1 MTAANPGS
9 GRKTVVTC
17 ALTGVLTN
25 PGQHPVPVTPA
36 EMAAEARR
44 AFDAGASVMHCHF
57 RDQRPGMGFLPT
69 WDPDVVAEICDAIVA
84 ACPGVI
90 LNMSTGV
97 MGTDISGPKAC
108 LERVRPEVAALN
120 SGSLNYLKIKS
131 NGDWAWPPMLF
142 ENQVEKVKAFIDVMD
157 PLGIVPEC
165 ECFDTGILRSVVM
178 FEQSRMLRAPAHVS
192 LVMGVASGMPAKAS
206 WLPLLIEE
214 MSPGMAWQTIL
225 IGREEVWPVH
235 RRAAELGGHLRTGV
249 EDTFYLPDGSKT
261 TGNGPL
267 IEALVAIAREC
278 GREIASPAEARAIL
292 GVRVAGK
299 TEGRAAERAISAR
312 GAEVQ

>member
-1 MTAANPGS
+1 MSLPS
-9 GRKTVVTC
+9 EKVVVTC

-25 PGQHPVPVTPA
+25 PAQHPVPVTPA

-44 AFDAGASVMHCHF
+44 AFDAGATIMHCHV

-69 WDPDVVAEICDAIVA
+69 WAPDVVAEICDAIRA
-84 ACPGVI
+84 ACPGVV
-90 LNMSTGV
+90 LNLSTGV
-97 MGTDISGPKAC
+97 VGPDISGPRAC
-108 LERVRPEVAALN
+108 LERVKPEMAALN
-120 SGSLNYLKIKS
+120 SGSLNYLRLKA
-131 NGDWAWPPMLF
+131 NGEWAWPPMLF
-142 ENQVEKVKAFIDVMD
+142 DNPVEKVKSFLDVMN

-178 FEQSRMLRAPAHVS
+178 FEQSRMLPAPAHVS

-235 RRAAELGGHLRTGV
+235 RRAAELGGNLRSGV
-249 EDTFYLPDGSKT
+249 EDTFYLPDGRKT

-267 IEALVAIAREC
+267 IETLVRYAREC
-278 GREIASPAEARAIL
+278 GREPATVAEVRALL
-292 GVRVAGK
+292 G
-299 TEGRAAERAISAR
+299 R
-312 GAEVQ
+312 GAS

>member
-1 MTAANPGS
+1 MPLSPDKA
-9 GRKTVVTC
+9 VVTC

-25 PGQHPVPVTPA
+25 PSQHPVPVTPA

-44 AFDAGASVMHCHF
+44 AFEAGATVMHCHF

-69 WDPDVVAEICDAIVA
+69 WEPDVVAEICDAIRE

-90 LNMSTGV
+90 LNLSTGV
-97 MGTDISGPKAC
+97 MGPDISGPAAC
-108 LERVRPEVAALN
+108 LQRVKPEMAALN
-120 SGSLNYLKIKS
+120 SGSLNYLKIKA
-131 NGDWAWPPMLF
+131 NGEWAWPPMLF
-142 ENQVEKVKAFIDVMD
+142 DNPVEKVRAFVDVMN
-157 PLGIVPEC
+157 PLGVVPEC

-178 FEQSRMLRAPAHVS
+178 FEKNGLLKAPVHVS

-206 WLPLLIEE
+206 WLPLLVEE

-261 TGNGPL
+261 SGNGPL
-267 IEALVAIAREC
+267 IEALVRVAREC
-278 GREIASPAEARAIL
+278 GREPATPAEARAL
-292 GVRVAGK
+292 VGCA
-299 TEGRAAERAISAR
+299 
-312 GAEVQ
+312 